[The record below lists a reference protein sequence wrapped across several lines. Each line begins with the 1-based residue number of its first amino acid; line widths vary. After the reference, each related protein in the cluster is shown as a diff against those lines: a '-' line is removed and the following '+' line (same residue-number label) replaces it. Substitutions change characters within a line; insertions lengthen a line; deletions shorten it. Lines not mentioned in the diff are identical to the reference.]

1 MKKER
6 YKELMLGKIRNRYT
20 LYSMYIK
27 STVYSMEVCVRYS
40 YLLREVGETLVSE
53 VEKGW
58 LLLLLLLT
66 S

>member
-1 MKKER
+1 
-6 YKELMLGKIRNRYT
+6 
-20 LYSMYIK
+20 
-27 STVYSMEVCVRYS
+27 MEVCVRYS